1 MCNIVLKDGTALMI
15 TNADRL
21 RAKQA
26 GKTLENYFL
35 DNLDIWETAL
45 ESVSQAQSYTISN
58 GQSSSRTL
66 TRANIKEIE
75 NQVNKWTEKL
85 ENLVDLSTLS
95 PKIRTIFSRRLNA

>member
-1 MCNIVLKDGTALMI
+1 MI
-15 TNADRL
+15 TNADIL
-21 RAKQA
+21 RAGRA

-35 DNLDIWETAL
+35 DNLDTWEAAL

-75 NQVNKWTEKL
+75 TQVNKWTEKI
-85 ENLVDLSTLS
+85 ENLIESSTVS
-95 PKIRTIFSRRLNA
+95 PKLRTIFTRRLNA